1 MRKNSILVFLSF
13 ACILLLVNACSNTV
27 SSSEELEN
35 FTPEGNGSTNS
46 SSVEPSL
53 SSSSAQENIEDSL
66 GMKWVS
72 IPKSQFIRG
81 VTEVTV
87 SPFQILET
95 EITQKQYATYLDL
108 PTQKKEGDSLPV
120 TNVSWYDAVRFC
132 NALSKAYGL
141 DTNYVYSS
149 VGTAGVLLDLKI
161 LSLDS
166 TIRLP
171 REAEWEI
178 AIRAGTSTKYYWG
191 ASDKTHLY
199 ANYYSESGVTP
210 VGSFLP
216 NAYGL
221 YDMAGNVSEWT
232 EDWYSAYSVAS
243 FEENPRGPEKG
254 SERVFRGGSWSS
266 SLAELASDN
275 REKALPEDALYN
287 RGFRIVLK
295 K

>member
-53 SSSSAQENIEDSL
+53 SSSSVQENIEDSL

-232 EDWYSAYSVAS
+232 ADWYSSYSVAS

-275 REKALPEDALYN
+275 REKALPEEALYN

>member
-108 PTQKKEGDSLPV
+108 PTQKK
-120 TNVSWYDAVRFC
+120 R
-132 NALSKAYGL
+132 
-141 DTNYVYSS
+141 
-149 VGTAGVLLDLKI
+149 
-161 LSLDS
+161 
-166 TIRLP
+166 R
-171 REAEWEI
+171 
-178 AIRAGTSTKYYWG
+178 
-191 ASDKTHLY
+191 
-199 ANYYSESGVTP
+199 
-210 VGSFLP
+210 
-216 NAYGL
+216 
-221 YDMAGNVSEWT
+221 
-232 EDWYSAYSVAS
+232 
-243 FEENPRGPEKG
+243 
-254 SERVFRGGSWSS
+254 
-266 SLAELASDN
+266 
-275 REKALPEDALYN
+275 
-287 RGFRIVLK
+287 
-295 K
+295 

>member
-1 MRKNSILVFLSF
+1 MRKNSIWFFLSF

-35 FTPEGNGSTNS
+35 FKPEGNGSTNS
-46 SSVEPSL
+46 SSVESSL
-53 SSSSAQENIEDSL
+53 SSSSLQGNVEDSL

-72 IPKSQFIRG
+72 VPKAQFLRG
-81 VTEVTV
+81 ATEVTV

-95 EITQKQYATYLDL
+95 EVTQKQYAHYLDL
-108 PTQKKEGDSLPV
+108 PTQKKEGGSLPV

-149 VGTAGVLLDLKI
+149 VGTAGVLLNLKI

-178 AIRAGTSTKYYWG
+178 AIRAGTTTKYYWG

-199 ANYYSESGVTP
+199 ANYYSESGVMP

-232 EDWYSAYSVAS
+232 EDWYSAYSGVS

-266 SLAELASDN
+266 SLVELASDN
-275 REKALPEDALYN
+275 REKALPEEALYN